1 MGLSV
6 LCPLL
11 VRQRPQGS
19 KRETMKPGDTVRIMK
34 PSHPAFKH
42 DGIVMRV
49 EWLDYKGERDQV
61 ALVAGVNPIE
71 YQDDDCEVFSLIV
84 KEWPLYVVRL
94 EYLDII
100 KSCDPEMGWRQAQEI
115 ARKLYKRGCALQ
127 FPELLN
133 YPNTMSHITG

>member
-1 MGLSV
+1 MPDIQV
-6 LCPLL
+6 
-11 VRQRPQGS
+11 
-19 KRETMKPGDTVRIMK
+19 GDRVRIMK
-34 PSHPAFKH
+34 PSHPAFKD

-71 YQDDDCEVFSLIV
+71 YQDEDCEIFSLII